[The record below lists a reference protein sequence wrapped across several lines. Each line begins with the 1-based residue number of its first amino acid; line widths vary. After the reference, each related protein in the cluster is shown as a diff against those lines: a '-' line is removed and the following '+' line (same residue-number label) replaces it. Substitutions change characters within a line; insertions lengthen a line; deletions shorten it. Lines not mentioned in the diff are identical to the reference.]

1 MKRISIVLIVVA
13 ALVLAAC
20 APAASLMSSSREESL
35 PPMAEALADKGVS
48 QVGGIGNAA
57 PAPSEGSPA
66 MEAPASPAA
75 GSPGAAEQLIVK
87 NANLSMIVPNSTLAM
102 QQVTDLA
109 KVMKGYVVSSY
120 LYKSTGEDGQTYTDA
135 NITIRVPVDRL
146 EETLAKVRGLVKD
159 PKVDITSE
167 NVTGED
173 VTAIVVDLE
182 SRLRNYEKVVD
193 KLYQLMDEAKKTED
207 ALNVFNQI
215 IYYQEQIEILKG
227 QIKYYRETAAMSA
240 ITLNL
245 TERPAVVPVTIAGW
259 QPGGVALDAIRA
271 LVNFLQ
277 RPGKRTHLGGLMHPA
292 RAVPDLAAPLPD
304 LALDEA
310 PRLGVED
317 LAPGEGKPR
326 PGETTGDRSD
336 RKEVIPRIRNSTL
349 EGTAFQGF
357 FYPGEPL

>member
-13 ALVLAAC
+13 AMVLAAC
-20 APAASLMSSSREESL
+20 APAAATSVPLSIEKGMANSVSQDASGR
-35 PPMAEALADKGVS
+35 MAEGLQA
-48 QVGGIGNAA
+48 GNAA
-57 PAPSEGSPA
+57 PPAAPVNPGVQPQEQ
-66 MEAPASPAA
+66 PASQPPTT
-75 GSPGAAEQLIVK
+75 GNTGEQLIVK
-87 NANLSMIVPNSTLAM
+87 NANLSLIVPNSTLAM

-146 EETLAKVRGLVKD
+146 EETLAKIRGLVKD

-173 VTAIVVDLE
+173 VTATVVDLE
-182 SRLRNYEKVVD
+182 SRLRNYENVVV
-193 KLYQLMDEAKKTED
+193 KLNQLMDEAKKTED

-240 ITLNL
+240 IALTL

-271 LVNFLQ
+271 LVTFLKGLANVLIWVGLCILPVLFLIWLPLFLIWRSMKHRGWVWKGW
-277 RPGKRTHLGGLMHPA
+277 RPVKVNATP
-292 RAVPDLAAPLPD
+292 
-304 LALDEA
+304 E
-310 PRLGVED
+310 
-317 LAPGEGKPR
+317 KPT
-326 PGETTGDRSD
+326 ETGQIE
-336 RKEVIPRIRNSTL
+336 KK
-349 EGTAFQGF
+349 
-357 FYPGEPL
+357 

>member
-20 APAASLMSSSREESL
+20 APAASMVSSSREESYA
-35 PPMAEALADKGVS
+35 PMPEIMEDKGVS

-57 PAPSEGSPA
+57 PASSDAMTSPA
-66 MEAPASPAA
+66 QEAPVSPAP
-75 GSPGAAEQLIVK
+75 GSGGSAEQLIVK
-87 NANLSMIVPNSTLAM
+87 NANLSMIVPNSTVAM

-109 KVMKGYVVSSY
+109 KLMKGYVVSSY

-135 NITIRVPVDRL
+135 NITIRVPVERL
-146 EETLAKVRGLVKD
+146 EETLAKIRGLVKD

-245 TERPAVVPVTIAGW
+245 TERQPIVPVSIAGW
-259 QPGGVALDAIRA
+259 QPGGVARDAIQA
-271 LVNFLQ
+271 LVSFLQ
-277 RPGKRTHLGGLMHPA
+277 GLADVLIWVGLCILPVLLLIWLPLFLIWRSMKRHGWVWKTWRPVKVKPA
-292 RAVPDLAAPLPD
+292 PEKP
-304 LALDEA
+304 
-310 PRLGVED
+310 VEI
-317 LAPGEGKPR
+317 ASIEK
-326 PGETTGDRSD
+326 
-336 RKEVIPRIRNSTL
+336 K
-349 EGTAFQGF
+349 
-357 FYPGEPL
+357 

>member
-1 MKRISIVLIVVA
+1 MKKQTIVLIILA
-13 ALVLAAC
+13 TLILAAC
-20 APAASLMSSSREESL
+20 APAASLVGSSRDESL
-35 PPMAEALADKGVS
+35 PPMTELMADKGVN
-48 QVGGIGNAA
+48 QIGGIGNAA
-57 PAPSEGSPA
+57 PAPSEGSPVQ
-66 MEAPASPAA
+66 EAPASPGA

-120 LYKSTGEDGQTYTDA
+120 LYKSAGEDGQTYTDA
-135 NITIRVPVDRL
+135 NITIRVPVERL
-146 EETLAKVRGLVKD
+146 EETLAKIRGLVKD

-182 SRLRNYEKVVD
+182 SRLRNYEKVVV
-193 KLYQLMDEAKKTED
+193 KLYELMDEAKKTED

-240 ITLNL
+240 IALTL
-245 TERPAVVPVTIAGW
+245 TERQPIVPVTIAGW

-271 LVNFLQ
+271 LVHFLQ
-277 RPGKRTHLGGLMHPA
+277 GLANVLIWVGLCILPVLVLIWLPLFLIWRSMKRRGWVWKGWRPVKVNPEPEKPA
-292 RAVPDLAAPLPD
+292 EPNQILP
-304 LALDEA
+304 
-310 PRLGVED
+310 
-317 LAPGEGKPR
+317 K
-326 PGETTGDRSD
+326 
-336 RKEVIPRIRNSTL
+336 
-349 EGTAFQGF
+349 
-357 FYPGEPL
+357 